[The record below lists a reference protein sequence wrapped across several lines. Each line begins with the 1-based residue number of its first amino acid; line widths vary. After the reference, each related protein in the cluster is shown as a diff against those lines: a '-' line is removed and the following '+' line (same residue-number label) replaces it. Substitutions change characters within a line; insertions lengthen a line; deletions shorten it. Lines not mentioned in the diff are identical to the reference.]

1 MPTTVAVT
9 RTIPL
14 NATKAKKP
22 STMEAAMISV
32 PAITTNTLAMGLPAG
47 KLALNDEF
55 RNLFP

>member
-1 MPTTVAVT
+1 
-9 RTIPL
+9 
-14 NATKAKKP
+14 
-22 STMEAAMISV
+22 MISV